1 MNVSKFSLGSLG
13 LCHMHIMDLMGRSIQ
28 ENWSLTLFFGQKINK
43 EFAFR
48 KCCNQLAQQTF
59 EFNLLL
65 SIQFEG

>member
-43 EFAFR
+43 EFAFH
-48 KCCNQLAQQTF
+48 KCCNQLAQQTS